1 MLCVYIYIHENT
13 GLQKLICTSNN
24 RWARHC
30 RLGFGPCFPWNLA
43 FGGRNVRGSSSLKV
57 NCVRVDPLNRN
68 PKFERKRFELNWS
81 TTPKLVN
88 MGQHAWVSLQR
99 PAQRHRGQSALFDQ
113 PWVILS
119 RTVGNP
125 MTCRGQSQGWRAVLQ
140 LKGWWCP
147 LSDFPPERRP
157 GNPLIQPNW
166 KRSLLGK

>member
-1 MLCVYIYIHENT
+1 MLCVYIWKHWST
-13 GLQKLICTSNN
+13 KVDLKQSNN

-43 FGGRNVRGSSSLKV
+43 FGGKNVRGSWSLKV

-68 PKFERKRFELNWS
+68 PQFERKRFELNWS

-88 MGQHAWVSLQR
+88 MGQHPWVSLQR